1 MSTDQAIE
9 QQIQAVG
16 ANVAPRITPDDIAA
30 NIASEHYFTAADG
43 VFGDIFRVEHDVNE
57 DEFVDK
63 VDQIPA
69 HLLLLTFCVLVLKN
83 GFTVTGESA
92 CASPENFNAEI
103 GRRIA
108 RENAVAK
115 IWPLMGYELRT
126 RIADGQPLVAK
137 ARTPYTNYDVVS
149 WESLPYQD
157 ARLYRFCDGLTE
169 QVTGEEVRD
178 ALKAGTE
185 AIGGD
190 IGTAL
195 AVRKHNEATG
205 GKSA

>member
-1 MSTDQAIE
+1 
-9 QQIQAVG
+9 
-16 ANVAPRITPDDIAA
+16 
-30 NIASEHYFTAADG
+30 
-43 VFGDIFRVEHDVNE
+43 
-57 DEFVDK
+57 
-63 VDQIPA
+63 
-69 HLLLLTFCVLVLKN
+69 
-83 GFTVTGESA
+83 
-92 CASPENFNAEI
+92 
-103 GRRIA
+103 
-108 RENAVAK
+108 
-115 IWPLMGYELRT
+115 MGYELRT

-169 QVTGEEVRD
+169 QVTGDEVRD

-190 IGTAL
+190 IATAL

>member
-9 QQIQAVG
+9 QQIQAAG
-16 ANVAPRITPDDIAA
+16 ANAAPRITPDDIKA
-30 NIASEHYFTAADG
+30 NIVSEHFFTGTEGIVGAECIRKIRGENVAA
-43 VFGDIFRVEHDVNE
+43 
-57 DEFVDK
+57 EFAH
-63 VDQIPA
+63 PA
-69 HLLLLTFCVLVLKN
+69 LGLLTFCVLVLKN

-92 CASPENFNAEI
+92 CASPENFNADI

-157 ARLYRFCDGLTE
+157 ARLYRFSDGLTE

>member
-1 MSTDQAIE
+1 MSTDQAFE
-9 QQIQAVG
+9 QQIQAAG

-30 NIASEHYFTAADG
+30 NIASEHYFTALQGCAGQELLD
-43 VFGDIFRVEHDVNE
+43 DVPP
-57 DEFVDK
+57 VD
-63 VDQIPA
+63 VPDCLA
-69 HLLLLTFCVLVLKN
+69 LLTFCVLVLRN
-83 GFTVTGESA
+83 GFTVTGEAA

-108 RENAVAK
+108 RENAIAK

-169 QVTGEEVRD
+169 QVTGDEVRD

-190 IGTAL
+190 IATAL

>member
-1 MSTDQAIE
+1 MSTAQTIE

-16 ANVAPRITPDDIAA
+16 ANVAPRITPDDIKA
-30 NIASEHYFTAADG
+30 NIVSEHYFIAADAIDDRLNATSIHRDG
-43 VFGDIFRVEHDVNE
+43 FDGYIHPSLEV
-57 DEFVDK
+57 
-63 VDQIPA
+63 
-69 HLLLLTFCVLVLKN
+69 LTFCVLVLKN

-92 CASPENFNAEI
+92 CASPENFNADI

-149 WESLPYQD
+149 WETLPYQD
-157 ARLYRFCDGLTE
+157 ARTYRFSDGLTE
-169 QVTGEEVRD
+169 QVTGDEVRD

-190 IGTAL
+190 IGMAL